1 MALTRADW
9 EQIKDR
15 YIETEDMLPQHLVG
29 YNILRRLYTD
39 KQMLQY
45 ASNMTVYSQYHST
58 CLATYVGDKDYK
70 LGVSKSEVIND
81 YDDFGRPIPDKYITV
96 LKYHAYVR
104 ADRISNYISEV
115 GDNFKGIALSLT
127 NNSKLREFINQVDT
141 SGLYLS
147 DYNGSL
153 LYGRIDINVFN
164 KHFQQ
169 YDKLLFHDGDNTFN
183 YFSTYEKSTKRM
195 CNRKEYYVNLMKL
208 TKALD
213 KK

>member
-15 YIETEDMLPQHLVG
+15 HIETEDMLPQHLVG
-29 YNILRRLYTD
+29 YNILRRLFTD

-45 ASNMTVYSQYHST
+45 TSNMTVYSQYHST

-70 LGVSKSEVIND
+70 LGVSKSEVVND

-96 LKYHAYVR
+96 HKYHAYVR